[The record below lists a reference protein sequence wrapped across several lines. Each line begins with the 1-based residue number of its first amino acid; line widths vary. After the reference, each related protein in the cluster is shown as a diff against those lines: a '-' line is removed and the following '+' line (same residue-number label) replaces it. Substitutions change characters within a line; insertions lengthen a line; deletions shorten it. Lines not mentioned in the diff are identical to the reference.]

1 MRGAEYIPVAS
12 IPIVDLG
19 AQYEAAKLRREESE
33 ERKLAYL
40 NQFKQVR
47 GSLSD
52 GVRPAVQQRWN
63 QVESLLDQGDMSF
76 EGRKKLQQA
85 YKDYAEYTAQG
96 VDFTRALDER
106 EAEVLSNP
114 QKYNLDVLKELD
126 TYRSV
131 KPDDTFLSNP
141 TLPSLAQYTRYQ
153 PKRLSSSTM
162 ASTIYNNMKQF
173 DGLDAIRNAD
183 GTLNQ
188 VALEN
193 AVNAQYIGQSSE
205 DVDAIIAEE
214 LSRLGRL
221 DGNVAEAVEVI
232 RSLSDAE
239 KQNLIKSASQRT
251 IQTLSNLVSK
261 DVFTREEERAEGME
275 DYRTKVEIQGGQ
287 TEKEIRLRQAG
298 DAELQ
303 RKQIEA
309 EQQKTTPKVNPYALF
324 SDYVN
329 QTITDDIIG
338 FNKDQIVEKLAP
350 VLPPGYEVV
359 AGGGGFAKNNIT
371 IRGKAGDTGVKIT
384 IPKDLRQNEAS
395 RALVKKQIQQAIMNS
410 IPAGTENPEED
421 RLLYLSRIINQGALS
436 SAPADA
442 EADLR
447 AKYNY

>member
-63 QVESLLDQGDMSF
+63 QVEGLLDQGDMSF

-205 DVDAIIAEE
+205 DVDAIVAEE

-221 DGNVAEAVEVI
+221 DGSIAEAVEVT

-261 DVFTREEERAEGME
+261 DVFTREEQSAADLKEYEAKTR
-275 DYRTKVEIQGGQ
+275 IQGRQ
-287 TEKEIRLRQAG
+287 SEREIALRQAG
-298 DAELQ
+298 DVALE
-303 RKQIEA
+303 REKAVTET
-309 EQQKTTPKVNPYALF
+309 EPTTPRANPYTVF

-329 QTITDDIIG
+329 QNITDDIIG

-350 VLPPGYEVV
+350 ILPPGYEVV
-359 AGGGGFAKNNIT
+359 AGGGGLTKNNIT

-436 SAPADA
+436 SAPADPLGIL
-442 EADLR
+442 E
-447 AKYNY
+447 

>member
-19 AQYEAAKLRREESE
+19 AQYEAAKERREESE

-141 TLPSLAQYTRYQ
+141 TLPSLAQYTRFQ
-153 PKRLSSSTM
+153 PKKLSSSTM

-193 AVNAQYIGQSSE
+193 AVNAQYIGISSE
-205 DVDAIIAEE
+205 DEDAIVAEE

-232 RSLSDAE
+232 RNLSDTE
-239 KQNLIKSASQRT
+239 KKNFIKSASQRT

-261 DVFTREEERAEGME
+261 DAFTREEERAAGIE
-275 DYRTKVEIQGGQ
+275 DFSTKVDIEGKQRI
-287 TEKEIRLRQAG
+287 KELNLNNAA

-303 RKQIEA
+303 RKRLEA
-309 EQQKTTPKVNPYALF
+309 EKAATTPKTNPYALL
-324 SDYVN
+324 SNYVTQN
-329 QTITDDIIG
+329 VTDNLIVNNGDKMAANLTPALAKLGYTVEGFTPTLGFGSHSITIKGKEDSEG
-338 FNKDQIVEKLAP
+338 V
-350 VLPPGYEVV
+350 
-359 AGGGGFAKNNIT
+359 NIT
-371 IRGKAGDTGVKIT
+371 
-384 IPKDLRQNEAS
+384 LAS
-395 RALVKKQIQQAIMNS
+395 RTKKFSKQDILQEIQQAIFNS
-410 IPAGTENPEED
+410 IPAGTENPESD
-421 RLLYLSRIINQGALS
+421 RLLYLSRLS
-436 SAPADA
+436 NLGIFGFTGPKNA
-442 EADLR
+442 EYETGR
-447 AKYNY
+447 K

>member
-85 YKDYAEYTAQG
+85 YTDYAEYTAQG

-114 QKYNLDVLKELD
+114 QKYNLEVLKELD

-221 DGNVAEAVEVI
+221 DGNVAEAVEVT

-261 DVFTREEERAEGME
+261 DAFTREEQSAADLKEYEAKTR
-275 DYRTKVEIQGGQ
+275 IQGRQSEREIALRQSGDAALQ
-287 TEKEIRLRQAG
+287 RERIAAEKE
-298 DAELQ
+298 E
-303 RKQIEA
+303 
-309 EQQKTTPKVNPYALF
+309 TTPKTNPYAVF

-329 QTITDDIIG
+329 ETITDNILSADEDEMVK
-338 FNKDQIVEKLAP
+338 NLAP
-350 VLPPGYEVV
+350 SLPPGYEVE
-359 AGGGGFAKNNIT
+359 ATSPWYSKDNIIT
-371 IRGKAGDTGVKIT
+371 IRGQKGAEGVEIPL
-384 IPKDLRQNEAS
+384 PKDLKTNPKS
-395 RALVKKQIQQAIMNS
+395 RALVKKQIQRAILDG

-421 RLLYLSRIINQGALS
+421 KLLYLSRIINQGALS
-436 SAPADA
+436 SAPADP
-442 EADLR
+442 LGIL
-447 AKYNY
+447 K